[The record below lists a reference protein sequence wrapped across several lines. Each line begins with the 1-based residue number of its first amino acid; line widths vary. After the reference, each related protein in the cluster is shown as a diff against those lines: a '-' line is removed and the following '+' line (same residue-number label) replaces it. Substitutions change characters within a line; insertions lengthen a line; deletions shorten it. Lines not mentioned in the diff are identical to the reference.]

1 MTRISDAQLRHDL
14 SRYLDEAVETGGPIV
29 VTREGGKA
37 NVVILSE
44 ADFAGWEE
52 TAYLLS
58 SPANAERLLESARRA
73 GAGEAVEHDL
83 MQPKSTAD
91 V

>member
-1 MTRISDAQLRHDL
+1 MTQISDAELRQNL

-29 VTREGGKA
+29 VTRDGGKA

-44 ADFAGWEE
+44 ADFAGWGE

-58 SPANAERLLESARRA
+58 SPANTEQLLDSVRRS
-73 GAGEAVEHDL
+73 GSGEAVTND
-83 MQPKSTAD
+83 
-91 V
+91 

>member
-1 MTRISDAQLRHDL
+1 MTQISDAELRQNL

-29 VTREGGKA
+29 VTRDGGKA

-44 ADFAGWEE
+44 ADFAGWGE

-58 SPANAERLLESARRA
+58 IPANTEQLLDSVRRS
-73 GAGEAVEHDL
+73 GSGEAVTND
-83 MQPKSTAD
+83 
-91 V
+91 